1 MTPIFTSFLRAVE
14 MVTWQTYLKKDV
26 SSELINEKS
35 SVEKLDIRIVRA
47 YGAQLVHTLEYLQT
61 LEIMHRDLKPQN
73 LLLDDKMNIKMVSLS
88 STFTQLSFLQ
98 D

>member
-1 MTPIFTSFLRAVE
+1 MTPISISFSRAVE
-14 MVTWQTYLKKDV
+14 TVTWQIYLKKDV
-26 SSELINEKS
+26 SSEPIYDKS
-35 SVEKLDIRIVRA
+35 CVEKLDIRIVRA
-47 YGAQLVHTLEYLQT
+47 YGAQLVYTLEYLQT

-88 STFTQLSFLQ
+88 ATFTQLSFSQ

>member
-14 MVTWQTYLKKDV
+14 TVTWQTYLKKDV
-26 SSELINEKS
+26 SSEPIYDKS
-35 SVEKLDIRIVRA
+35 YAEKLDIRIVKA
-47 YGAQLVHTLEYLQT
+47 YGAQLVCTLEYLQT

-73 LLLDDKMNIKMVSLS
+73 LLLDDKMNIKMVSLLVI
-88 STFTQLSFLQ
+88 FIQLSFLQ

>member
-1 MTPIFTSFLRAVE
+1 MTPIFTSFLRVVE
-14 MVTWQTYLKKDV
+14 TVTWQTYLKKDV
-26 SSELINEKS
+26 SSELVNDKS

-47 YGAQLVHTLEYLQT
+47 YGAQLVYTLEYLQT

-88 STFTQLSFLQ
+88 ATFTQLSFSK

>member
-26 SSELINEKS
+26 SSKPIYYKS
-35 SVEKLDIRIVRA
+35 YAEKLDIRIVKA
-47 YGAQLVHTLEYLQT
+47 YGAQLVCTLEYLQT

-73 LLLDDKMNIKMVSLS
+73 LLLDDKMNIKMVSLLVI
-88 STFTQLSFLQ
+88 FI
-98 D
+98 